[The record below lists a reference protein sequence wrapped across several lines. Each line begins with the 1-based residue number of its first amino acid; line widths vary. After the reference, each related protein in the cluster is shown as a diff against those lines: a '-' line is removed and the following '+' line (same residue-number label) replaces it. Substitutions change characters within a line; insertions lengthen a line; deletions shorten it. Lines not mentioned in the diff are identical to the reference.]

1 MENYLGRI
9 VRIVIRMVGRNN
21 PRKNTLTKHQ
31 DTTRKNYP
39 SPKNTTM
46 YTLPNQHHSDM
57 NDCDYTTLHVSQR
70 GYVVQCRN
78 CGSYQM
84 AFGNI
89 QLHIC
94 AEEFIALKD
103 YVAIKYR
110 NVAASTERDK
120 RSHYICTDSQRVA
133 MVLSVDELAQY
144 NELLQQAWLKQ
155 TMNESIKN
163 MN

>member
-1 MENYLGRI
+1 
-9 VRIVIRMVGRNN
+9 
-21 PRKNTLTKHQ
+21 
-31 DTTRKNYP
+31 
-39 SPKNTTM
+39 M
-46 YTLPNQHHSDM
+46 YKLPNQHHSDM

-78 CGSYQM
+78 CGGYQM
-84 AFGNI
+84 AFGNV

-94 AEEFIALKD
+94 TEEFIALKD

-110 NVAASTERDK
+110 NVASSTERDK
-120 RSHYICTDSQRVA
+120 RDNYICTDSQRVV
-133 MVLSVDELAQY
+133 MVLSIDELGQY

-155 TMNESIKN
+155 TMNEAIKN